1 MRSRRQTLLDVAG
14 VLARVLLLLALLA
27 VAAQDVSAYRR
38 QQRGIASGLDA
49 DQPVLESPR
58 AGINVALER
67 YSTNLEV
74 LEALS
79 TVQALGYGTLVQH
92 LPWDALE
99 PEPGR
104 FEWGFWDE
112 VLPLVHGQGLE
123 IVAVLER
130 APEWARPSSEAD
142 NPWAPP
148 EDPAAYA
155 RFAAAIAERYGG
167 QIRAYQIWDR
177 PNIYPH
183 WGKGAIDPAG
193 YVALLKEAAAAIRA
207 ADPDALII
215 AGGMA
220 PNTERSGRNMT
231 DILFL
236 REIYR
241 LGGAPYFDVL
251 GVKAY
256 GFWSGAYDRRVDADV
271 LNLSRVILLREE
283 MLRRGE
289 GAKPIW
295 ALEGGWAALP
305 EGWDGQPSPL
315 GSDSAFLQASRLK
328 DAFARVQRE
337 WPWMTLF
344 CALYLQPQA
353 EEDDPVW
360 GLSLLDT
367 DGQPQPLML
376 SLEPGLQTGDTRF
389 PGRHRVSSL
398 LPPGLPAT
406 EERAVSIGFFG
417 SDLLVEMDTD
427 GLQGSLRVLAPHER
441 TIILN
446 ARDDGIAR
454 FPVVRTAAAEKRTA
468 TLVGTVAQ
476 IDAIRGVQVG
486 ARPDVTRLW
495 MTVVF
500 SLLLGAWLLAGIVQ
514 GLRLIDWRRPYRW
527 SRSQVDALPE
537 GWILAAIAL
546 AFALAMVAPGSMVRL
561 GFLALYG
568 IAALLRPDAA
578 LLVAV
583 ATIPLAPLHVGLGPG
598 TFSTT
603 ELAVLCAALARAGA
617 AILGGERLE
626 LFRLKHVNPVDV
638 LLLAFVIWAGIGA
651 WHAEYQREALREFR
665 TAVAEPALL
674 YLLLRLTGGDRRL
687 WRRLVGGFFASS
699 VGVALYA
706 LVRYPSPAGVIEAE
720 GVRRARG
727 FFGSPNNLALYLERM
742 LPLGLSVASEVGEG
756 ASGSRRRRWLWAGGA
771 LALLLAV
778 VLTYSRG
785 AWLLGVPA
793 GLLVIGLLKGKRVRK
808 YTLVALAILGLCLI
822 PLMQTERFGSL
833 LDLRSGTT
841 FLRLQLWE
849 SSWEMAK
856 DHLWTGVG
864 LDNFLYYYGDYILPG
879 AEIERW
885 LSHPHN
891 LFLDLLVRTGLPGLL
906 LFLGALIAAVVP
918 VARCW
923 HVHAVASP
931 AVLVGLLGGLA
942 AMFAHGLIDNAL
954 FVPELAHWI
963 FFVLAYLV
971 NLPAR
976 LTEGGEWVD

>member
-1 MRSRRQTLLDVAG
+1 MRSRRQTLLDLAG
-14 VLARVLLLLALLA
+14 ILVRGILLVALLA
-27 VAAQDVSAYRR
+27 VAVQDVSAYR
-38 QQRGIASGLDA
+38 QQHRGVASGLAA

-58 AGINVALER
+58 AGINVALEQ
-67 YSTNLEV
+67 YTTNLQV
-74 LEALS
+74 LDALS

-92 LPWDALE
+92 FFWDALE

-112 VLPLVHGQGLE
+112 VLPLVHGQGLQ

-130 APEWARPSSEAD
+130 SPIWARPTHEAD

-148 EDPAAYA
+148 ADPEAFA
-155 RFAAAIAERYGG
+155 RFAAAFAERYGE

-193 YVALLKEAAAAIRA
+193 YVAMLQEAATAIRA
-207 ADPDALII
+207 ADPGALII

-220 PNTERSGRNMT
+220 PNTERSGRNMS
-231 DILFL
+231 DLLFL

-271 LNLSRVILLREE
+271 LNFSRVILLREE
-283 MLRRGE
+283 MIKRGE
-289 GAKPIW
+289 DAKPVW
-295 ALEGGWAALP
+295 ALEGGWVALP
-305 EGWDGQPSPL
+305 EGWTGQPSAL
-315 GSDSAFLQASRLK
+315 GSDSATLQASRLK
-328 DAFARVQRE
+328 EAFNRVQRE

-344 CALYLQPQA
+344 CALHLQPMAQI
-353 EEDDPVW
+353 DDPVW
-360 GLSLLDT
+360 GLSLLGA
-367 DGQPQPLML
+367 DGEPQPLML
-376 SLEPGLQTGDTRF
+376 SLEPGLHTDGTRF
-389 PGRHRVSSL
+389 PGRHSVSSL
-398 LPPGLPAT
+398 LPAGLPAT
-406 EERAVSIGFFG
+406 EERAVSIDFYG
-417 SDLLVEMDTD
+417 SDLFVEMDTD
-427 GLQGSLRVLAPHER
+427 GLQGVLRVLAPYER

-446 ARDDGIAR
+446 AHDDEIAR
-454 FPVVRTAAAEKRTA
+454 FRVVRTAAAERRTV

-476 IDAIRGVQVG
+476 IDAIRGLQVG
-486 ARPDVTRLW
+486 ARPEVTRLW
-495 MTVVF
+495 ATIGF
-500 SLLLGAWLLAGIVQ
+500 SLLLGAWLLEGIVQ
-514 GLRLIDWRRPYRW
+514 GLRLVDWRRPYRW
-527 SRSQVDALPE
+527 ARARVDALPD
-537 GWILAAIAL
+537 GWLLAAMAL
-546 AFALAMVAPGSMVRL
+546 TFGLAMVAPGSMLRL

-568 IAALLRPDAA
+568 MGVLLRPDAA

-598 TFSTT
+598 TFSIT

-626 LFRLKHVNPVDV
+626 LLRFKQLSWVD
-638 LLLAFVIWAGIGA
+638 LLLLTFVAWVGMGA
-651 WHAEYQREALREFR
+651 WRAEYQREALREFR

-674 YLLLRLTGGDRRL
+674 YLLLRITGADRRL
-687 WRRLVGGFFASS
+687 WRQLVGVFFASS

-742 LPLGLSVASEVGEG
+742 LPLGISVATEAGDDV
-756 ASGSRRRRWLWAGGA
+756 SGSGKKRWFWAAGA
-771 LALLLAV
+771 AVILLAV
-778 VLTYSRG
+778 ILTYSRG

-793 GLLVIGLLKGKRVRK
+793 GLLVIGLLKGKRVRT
-808 YTLVALAILGLCLI
+808 YALVALAVLGLCLI
-822 PLMQTERFGSL
+822 PLMQTERFASL
-833 LDLRSGTT
+833 LDLQSGTT
-841 FLRLQLWE
+841 FLRLQLWQ

-891 LFLDLLVRTGLPGLL
+891 FALDLLVRTGLPGLL
-906 LFLGALIAAVVP
+906 LFLGALLAAGLP
-918 VARCW
+918 VARRW
-923 HVHAVASP
+923 QLHAPASR

-954 FVPELAHWI
+954 FVPELAHWV

-971 NLPAR
+971 NLPAC
-976 LTEGGEWVD
+976 LTVGGEWVD